1 MATETHMDTSE
12 GNGGRPKTVLVVD
25 DYDEVRE
32 MTKHAL
38 ELSGYTVVEAPGG
51 EEALELARRVLPDLI
66 LMDLSMP
73 GLDGFTTIHRL
84 RRLVGLR
91 DVPIIVFSAH
101 TAQEIRADV
110 LAAGCRDFIP
120 KPVNLKKLLSVV
132 RRHIEDSPEWSE
144 PTSF

>member
-1 MATETHMDTSE
+1 MDTSG
-12 GNGGRPKTVLVVD
+12 GNGQGGPKTVLVVD

-38 ELSGYTVVEAPGG
+38 ELSGYSVIEASGG
-51 EEALELARRVLPDLI
+51 EEALELARRLLPDLI

-73 GLDGFTTIHRL
+73 GLDGFTVIHRL
-84 RRLVGLR
+84 RRLIGLR

-120 KPVNLKKLLSVV
+120 KPVDLKKLLAVV
-132 RRHIEDSPEWSE
+132 RRHIEAAPEWSE
-144 PTSF
+144 PTDI